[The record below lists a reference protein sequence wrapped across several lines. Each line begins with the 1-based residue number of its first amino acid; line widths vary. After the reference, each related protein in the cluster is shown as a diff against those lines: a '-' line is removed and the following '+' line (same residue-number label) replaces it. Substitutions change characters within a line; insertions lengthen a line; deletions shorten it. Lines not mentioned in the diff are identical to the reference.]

1 MISIS
6 LILIHEMISM
16 KKMFYNS
23 VISNV
28 VMNIK
33 LNNIEDMSYMFAGT
47 NIDYENMFESYG
59 SISMKI

>member
-1 MISIS
+1 
-6 LILIHEMISM
+6 M